1 MERHFLRWQRSQ
13 ILPLLIRHQ
22 YKQETLTRAVFLQT
36 RFFFF
41 AVLCPED
48 WYFFD
53 GMCWYFSG
61 GDQKA
66 PWQSAQDMCQEG
78 SSYANLL
85 SIHNQGDND
94 FVQRVSN
101 TNPWIGLQIDSA
113 DNFHWVDNSVVDY
126 TNWKKN
132 EPNNVDTEKCTALNH
147 NNGNWT
153 SEDCQKQKSFICR
166 FKNSEFSL
174 LHTSNFV

>member
-22 YKQETLTRAVFLQT
+22 YKQETLTHAVFLQT
-36 RFFFF
+36 HFF

-48 WYFFD
+48 WFFFD
-53 GMCWYFSG
+53 GMCWYFSE

-85 SIHNQGDND
+85 SIHNQKDND

-174 LHTSNFV
+174 LLHTSNFV

>member
-22 YKQETLTRAVFLQT
+22 YKQETLTHAVFLQT
-36 RFFFF
+36 YFF

-48 WYFFD
+48 WYFFN

-66 PWQSAQDMCQEG
+66 PWQSAQDMCKEG

-85 SIHNQGDND
+85 SIHNQVDND

-166 FKNSEFSL
+166 FKNSEFSPSS
-174 LHTSNFV
+174 TYK